1 MRRKIWG
8 HPYLERQ
15 RIVGELRM
23 DCPYSKGWKQFQKW
37 IIHSLKCHEKS
48 KRMRIEHR
56 KEVMYKLL
64 STVLAHGK
72 NSVINRYYYD

>member
-15 RIVGELRM
+15 RTKQGQVRIVGELRV
-23 DCPYSKGWKQFQKW
+23 DCPYSKGWKQFQKLV
-37 IIHSLKCHEKS
+37 IHSLKCHEKS

-56 KEVMYKLL
+56 KDV
-64 STVLAHGK
+64 
-72 NSVINRYYYD
+72 